1 VQVTGADPAEI
12 KGRMTAKDVI
22 MAYQV
27 PKQEFYAQF
36 KLPAELPVET
46 PLKEIEPVV
55 PDFSVT
61 AVRDWLAERAG
72 PHQ

>member
-1 VQVTGADPAEI
+1 
-12 KGRMTAKDVI
+12 
-22 MAYQV
+22 V

-36 KLPAELPVET
+36 KLTADLPLET

-61 AVRDWLAERAG
+61 AVRDWLVERAV
-72 PHQ
+72 P